1 LQRVAMIKM
10 MVLELYT
17 PRCRLKVVR
26 KEMNELSKAS
36 CLAYG
41 TLPYLKLP
49 IFESY
54 HITVDSGSSSLGRAS
69 GVATTVSTPRSSVV
83 CLFR

>member
-1 LQRVAMIKM
+1 MSKMII
-10 MVLELYT
+10 LELYT

-26 KEMNELSKAS
+26 NEMNELSKAS
-36 CLAYG
+36 SLTYG

-54 HITVDSGSSSLGRAS
+54 HITVDSGFSSLR
-69 GVATTVSTPRSSVV
+69 
-83 CLFR
+83 